1 MGPLPP
7 GLDLARH
14 AAAQRAAREAE
25 ILDRAVV
32 PALMATALQ
41 LDHVES
47 TGYRVYLDRLR
58 AAAGNPDDPIEC
70 MLLEQLTMAHFRIAQ
85 LHGGAGQ
92 STGIEAQKILC
103 AAAARLLGEFRRTAL
118 AIRVYRAGIP
128 EGKAETKM
136 KIHKLA
142 Q

>member
-1 MGPLPP
+1 MPTKRPKDADRDMATPDGEPSHGAPGPDATGPPPP
-7 GLDLARH
+7 GLDPARH

-58 AAAGNPDDPIEC
+58 AAAGNPNDPIEC
-70 MLLEQLTMAHFRIAQ
+70 MLLEQLAMAHFR
-85 LHGGAGQ
+85 
-92 STGIEAQKILC
+92 
-103 AAAARLLGEFRRTAL
+103 
-118 AIRVYRAGIP
+118 
-128 EGKAETKM
+128 
-136 KIHKLA
+136 
-142 Q
+142 